1 MVKRWSNG
9 AGENLKHEKSVW
21 KFEAIIIV
29 NVRSYQGF
37 TNIKLNQR
45 LFLAQ

>member
-29 NVRSYQGF
+29 RSYQGF